1 MLIYTS
7 IFPKEGVK
15 MLQLSYEDVIKEIKA
30 KTELSDYE
38 IDQKIQEKMQQLS
51 GLISKEGAA
60 NIIANQLGVSLVQE
74 GMFKIAK
81 LQPGMKNIELAGKV
95 TKKFNLYEFPK
106 GDSVGKVASFMLNDE
121 TAGVRVTLWN
131 SQTDHFEQLEEGATV
146 KIVDGYVKENNG
158 MKEVHL
164 NDKSKIIINPDDV
177 IVGEVRK
184 QQIQRKKISELKETD
199 MNVELLGT
207 IVQVFDMKFY
217 PVCPDCNKK
226 VQLKDNGAN
235 CVIHN
240 AVVPAYGYVLNIFL
254 DDGSGNIRVVFF
266 KNQVPSLLR
275 KSDEEIQTFKDN
287 PELFIP
293 TKNSLL
299 GEMIKVNGKATKNV
313 MFDRL
318 EFIGNRVDL
327 DLDPE
332 DEIKRA
338 LENS

>member
-184 QQIQRKKISELKETD
+184 QQIQRKKISDT
-199 MNVELLGT
+199 
-207 IVQVFDMKFY
+207 
-217 PVCPDCNKK
+217 
-226 VQLKDNGAN
+226 
-235 CVIHN
+235 
-240 AVVPAYGYVLNIFL
+240 
-254 DDGSGNIRVVFF
+254 
-266 KNQVPSLLR
+266 LR
-275 KSDEEIQTFKDN
+275 RI
-287 PELFIP
+287 
-293 TKNSLL
+293 
-299 GEMIKVNGKATKNV
+299 
-313 MFDRL
+313 
-318 EFIGNRVDL
+318 
-327 DLDPE
+327 
-332 DEIKRA
+332 
-338 LENS
+338 